1 MPKSRPGVTTHN
13 YYDDDVFVQKMSNCC
28 VQLARSIWQEPSRSE
43 SERIGSP
50 MNATTESKKDGPVL
64 VHWYIRTSLLL
75 KSFVLG
81 GSIQRL
87 QYLYI
92 SMGSSKKSLTS
103 FFGAHFIQVQVCKRQ
118 LGKTSF
124 SSCMSLLYKVATVCI
139 HATGA
144 SKELSAFHRHF
155 FFFFSYICWP

>member
-1 MPKSRPGVTTHN
+1 
-13 YYDDDVFVQKMSNCC
+13 
-28 VQLARSIWQEPSRSE
+28 
-43 SERIGSP
+43 

-144 SKELSAFHRHF
+144 SKELSAFHRHL
-155 FFFFSYICWP
+155 FSFSAIYADRNVHGDGVMDQASICSWTLQRPCLASS